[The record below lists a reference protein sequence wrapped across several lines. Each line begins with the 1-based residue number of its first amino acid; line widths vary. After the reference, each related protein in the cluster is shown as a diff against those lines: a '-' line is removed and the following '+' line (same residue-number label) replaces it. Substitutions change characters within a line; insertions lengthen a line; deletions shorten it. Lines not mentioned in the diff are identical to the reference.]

1 MFEIEYYLEGGLVV
15 WVFLVIL
22 VELSV
27 IVIGVNL

>member
-1 MFEIEYYLEGGLVV
+1 MFEIEYYVEGGLVV